1 MSARPSALP
10 LPKPKT
16 HFDLAGALAEGFLGG
31 AFAGAA
37 GLRAAALPAGRLL
50 IDLIRRDIDL
60 TMEFTDS
67 VAPALMITAA
77 DADASPEICARR
89 GAFPSPDEVVNGVE
103 ADQSHDDQIDRHD
116 EAQQPRHDQDQDAR
130 EEGDERRDVGNV
142 VRVTRTIRMKFSI
155 HTGVTHQFWLQSL
168 PSHPHRSR
176 PRQIDQRTW
185 VAAAASS
192 SES

>member
-1 MSARPSALP
+1 LQKDDPS
-10 LPKPKT
+10 KPKT

-37 GLRAAALPAGRLL
+37 GLRGAALPAGRLL
-50 IDLIRRDIDL
+50 IDLIRRDVNL

-67 VAPALMITAA
+67 VAPGPN
-77 DADASPEICARR
+77 DHGRRCRRNPEICARR
-89 GAFPSPDEVVNGVE
+89 RAFLSPDEVVNGVE

-142 VRVTRTIRMKFSI
+142 VRVTRSIRMKFSI

>member
-1 MSARPSALP
+1 
-10 LPKPKT
+10 
-16 HFDLAGALAEGFLGG
+16 
-31 AFAGAA
+31 
-37 GLRAAALPAGRLL
+37 
-50 IDLIRRDIDL
+50 
-60 TMEFTDS
+60 
-67 VAPALMITAA
+67 MITAA

-89 GAFPSPDEVVNGVE
+89 RAFPSPDEVVNGVE

-130 EEGDERRDVGNV
+130 EEGDARRDVGNV
-142 VRVTRTIRMKFSI
+142 VRVTRSIRMKFSI